1 MEDFK
6 SCTGGIIKPRESVFV
21 TDEKRGRVDPPFQFS
36 LDSSE
41 TLDGDAFLAEI
52 TVSIGGARCKGVDVT
67 IERFMHFLL
76 RGPLSRLIGV
86 DLAKCKTFSLQA
98 SFKKLDDLRRH

>member
-1 MEDFK
+1 M
-6 SCTGGIIKPRESVFV
+6 GISDTAIFIIEQL
-21 TDEKRGRVDPPFQFS
+21 T
-36 LDSSE
+36 
-41 TLDGDAFLAEI
+41 I

-98 SFKKLDDLRRH
+98 YENNNLFNGIKKGECT